1 MEAVAEASHIAPR
14 APKANAEMTLT
25 LDDDGA
31 LNISDAERNDQKEVI
46 VWATQQGRTQ
56 YAQLTVMADVV
67 SGVDSVTAS
76 SQVLDVTYYNLTGVK
91 SDKPFDGVNV
101 VVTRYTD
108 GTQRTTKVVY

>member
-1 MEAVAEASHIAPR
+1 
-14 APKANAEMTLT
+14 
-25 LDDDGA
+25 
-31 LNISDAERNDQKEVI
+31 
-46 VWATQQGRTQ
+46 
-56 YAQLTVMADVV
+56 MADEV